1 MNWTKYAVLG
11 GVLSLMNLVSPV
23 VLGQTSQQDAPA
35 KGIATVE
42 GEIQDAQ
49 TKTPVA
55 GAVILAKTQDGVVR
69 EQQTTNAN
77 GLFQIRLDPKIFYIL
92 TIKAD
97 GYITL
102 EEQQT
107 FSSPTVVS
115 QRKKVPIY
123 LFRVSA
129 SSIQKVIALSASD
142 SPPTSPPANTP
153 AIASAPARA
162 TPPVTPPA
170 TKEIVTPAP
179 SSASN
184 ARVVPP
190 KTLDAK
196 VVYTPP
202 LVVAPVGKATQLQAL
217 QFVQSQ
223 PDLLPDAQPALDQL
237 LGFMRDHPT
246 AEIEL
251 AGHTD
256 NQGDFDKNLQLSKQR
271 VEVVKDYLVKNGI
284 QASRITTRGYGP
296 TRPIASNNREATRQ
310 LNRRVE
316 MTVVKQ

>member
-1 MNWTKYAVLG
+1 MIWTKYIWIGWALC
-11 GVLSLMNLVSPV
+11 LNNLVVSV
-23 VLGQTSQQDAPA
+23 VLGQTAQQTAPV
-35 KGIATVE
+35 KRIATVD

-49 TKTPVA
+49 TKTPLA
-55 GAVILAKTQDGVVR
+55 GATILAKSQDGVVR
-69 EQQTTNAN
+69 DQQVTPTN
-77 GLFQIRLDPKIFYIL
+77 GRFQIRLDPKQSYIL
-92 TIKAD
+92 TIKAE

-107 FSSPTVVS
+107 FSSPTVES
-115 QRKKVPIY
+115 QRKKVPIF
-123 LFRVSA
+123 LFRESA
-129 SSIQKVIALSASD
+129 SSIQKVIAPS
-142 SPPTSPPANTP
+142 SPVTP
-153 AIASAPARA
+153 VS
-162 TPPVTPPA
+162 TPPVAAQA
-170 TKEIVTPAP
+170 TTEPVAATTNTAAP
-179 SSASN
+179 VNKPRVDN

-196 VVYTPP
+196 VIYTPP

-217 QFVQSQ
+217 QFVQSEAE
-223 PDLLPDAQPALDQL
+223 LLPTAQPALEQL
-237 LGFMRDHPT
+237 LAFMRDHPT

-256 NQGDFDKNLQLSKQR
+256 NQGDFDKNLLLSKQR
-271 VEVVKDYLVKNGI
+271 VDVVKDYLVKNGI
-284 QASRITTRGYGP
+284 AATRIATRGFGP